1 MCAISLP
8 IDGSEDEK
16 IHCFQ
21 KEGLLSNGRE
31 EFTERAA
38 AFYDALEQGAPVDE
52 NDPFA
57 DLEPDIFEEKRNEI
71 VVHKDKP
78 IRTQTLLRTFV
89 DTNIKDVGD
98 IAVFKL

>member
-1 MCAISLP
+1 MDPSSVCLLVVLALSEFVLCGWKSL
-8 IDGSEDEK
+8 G
-16 IHCFQ
+16 
-21 KEGLLSNGRE
+21 
-31 EFTERAA
+31 
-38 AFYDALEQGAPVDE
+38 QGAPVDE

-57 DLEPDIFEEKRNEI
+57 DLEPDIFEEERNEI
-71 VVHKDKP
+71 VVHEDWP

>member
-1 MCAISLP
+1 MSFL
-8 IDGSEDEK
+8 G
-16 IHCFQ
+16 
-21 KEGLLSNGRE
+21 GNRWV
-31 EFTERAA
+31 
-38 AFYDALEQGAPVDE
+38 PVDE

-57 DLEPDIFEEKRNEI
+57 DLEPDIFEEERNEI
-71 VVHKDKP
+71 VVHEDWP